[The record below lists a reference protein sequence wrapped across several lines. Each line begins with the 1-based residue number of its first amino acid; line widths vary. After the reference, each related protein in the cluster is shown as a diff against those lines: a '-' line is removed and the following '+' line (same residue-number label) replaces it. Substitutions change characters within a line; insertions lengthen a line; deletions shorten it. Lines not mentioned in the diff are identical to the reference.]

1 MYDVLLPSFIAGII
15 AYQVSSSF
23 GITYFHEP
31 VSILPVFSEAFLIKV
46 LLSGLF
52 FGICSIFLIEVS
64 SWVRNFCP
72 KRIRLWLPLK
82 RHHRRCSA
90 RRANIYL
97 LKRYL
102 GLGLETVE
110 SSLHG
115 NGTDWYAF
123 LLKPVFTSITL
134 SFGGSGGIVTP
145 IFFVGSTAGVAFA
158 HLLNLNT
165 ATFAAIGLVSV
176 LAGAAIYPD
185 RRQHH
190 GRRIIRAGNCTLCD
204 VGVCGKFSHHG
215 VVAGNDHTTVY
226 GPTTDFYGN
235 LVVVQLDQTFA
246 GQPVFNLY
254 AHLKSYSVTVGQH
267 VNTGDRLGLVGET
280 GIAIGPHLHFEV
292 RVGANNYAAS
302 RNPELWL
309 KPLRY
314 NGVYQGAVAGRVVDT
329 HNQLVSGYSLVIRPV
344 AIELDNPHSRY
355 VTTYT
360 PDGLGIKGDDHLGEN
375 FGVTDLPLG
384 TYIIAITTSHSY
396 QQVITVATGSLT
408 WVTFVVE
415 PPPPTATATFTST
428 VTATP

>member
-1 MYDVLLPSFIAGII
+1 VVTVTDAPPTAAPAATTPVATTLSAATPAATASAVTSLTGSAAAPSADIPQGPCNDQACASAVGHFWLERPISEGFVNYPDWTYPYGGTMNGQREPHHGVEFVNPSGTPII
-15 AYQVSSSF
+15 AAGPGQV
-23 GITYFHEP
+23 
-31 VSILPVFSEAFLIKV
+31 
-46 LLSGLF
+46 
-52 FGICSIFLIEVS
+52 
-64 SWVRNFCP
+64 
-72 KRIRLWLPLK
+72 
-82 RHHRRCSA
+82 
-90 RRANIYL
+90 
-97 LKRYL
+97 
-102 GLGLETVE
+102 
-110 SSLHG
+110 
-115 NGTDWYAF
+115 
-123 LLKPVFTSITL
+123 
-134 SFGGSGGIVTP
+134 
-145 IFFVGSTAGVAFA
+145 
-158 HLLNLNT
+158 
-165 ATFAAIGLVSV
+165 
-176 LAGAAIYPD
+176 
-185 RRQHH
+185 
-190 GRRIIRAGNCTLCD
+190 
-204 VGVCGKFSHHG
+204 

-267 VNTGDRLGLVGET
+267 VNTGDRLGLVGAT
-280 GIAIGPHLHFEV
+280 GVAIGPHLHFEV

-329 HNQLVSGYSLVIRPV
+329 HNQLVSGYSLVIQPV
-344 AIELDNPHSRY
+344 AVESDNPHSRY

-360 PDGLGIKGDDHLGEN
+360 PDGLGIKGDDHLEEN

-384 TYIIAITTSHSY
+384 TYVIAITTSHSY

-415 PPPPTATATFTST
+415 PPPLTPTATVTST